1 MIEVRFHGRGGQGA
15 VVASNVLANAAAIEG
30 NDVQSFPYFGVE
42 RRGAPVSAFNKID
55 TKPIRNKAQIYE
67 PDYIVIL
74 DASLI
79 QGVNV
84 SEGIKENGIIIVNTP
99 LSLEELKPTWDV
111 SKVKTVTTDATGIA
125 IKHGL
130 GSINQPIV
138 NTSILGA
145 FSKITGLVKI
155 ESIVQAIHDM
165 VPRRTEDNAKAA
177 QQAYDETIN
186 DAIKD
191 HNNDESNDA

>member
-15 VVASNVLANAAAIEG
+15 VVASNLLANAAAIEG

-42 RRGAPVSAFNKID
+42 RRGAPVSAFTKID

-74 DASLI
+74 DASLLK
-79 QGVNV
+79 GVPV
-84 SEGIKENGIIIVNTP
+84 SEGIRENGIIIVNTP
-99 LSLEELKPTWDV
+99 LSLTELAPPWDT
-111 SKVKTVTTDATGIA
+111 SKVKTITTDATGIA
-125 IKHGL
+125 IEHGL

-145 FSKITGLVKI
+145 FSRITGLVKI
-155 ESIVQAIHDM
+155 GSIVQAIHDM
-165 VPRRTEDNAKAA
+165 VSRRTEDNAMAA
-177 QQAYDETIN
+177 QHAYEV
-186 DAIKD
+186 AEGQGLPGHGGVK
-191 HNNDESNDA
+191 HV

>member
-15 VVASNVLANAAAIEG
+15 VVASNVLATAAAIEG

-42 RRGAPVSAFNKID
+42 RRGAPVSAFTKID

-74 DASLI
+74 DASLL
-79 QGVNV
+79 QGVPV

-99 LSLEELKPTWDV
+99 LSLKELAPPWDT
-111 SKVKTVTTDATGIA
+111 SKVKTITTDATGIA
-125 IKHGL
+125 IEHGL

-145 FSKITGLVKI
+145 FSRITGLVKI

-165 VPRRTEDNAKAA
+165 VPRRTEDNARAA
-177 QQAYDETIN
+177 QHAYEV
-186 DAIKD
+186 AEGQGLPGHGGGK
-191 HNNDESNDA
+191 HV